1 VPLRRFRLSVPDQQI
16 PALIASRT
24 CSLPFPP
31 LKAAVPDSRSNST
44 LDKMNHFVD
53 TDPCRCHRSSETS
66 LSPEG
71 ILAIRMIT
79 KPCTVGDRSWKCGGI
94 NRKSCVGRSANTGRL
109 SKSNPSRRCLR
120 RKEEMEWPVC
130 AALSD
135 PDDSAL

>member
-1 VPLRRFRLSVPDQQI
+1 MGNAPGSGILVVPGSSQGVN
-16 PALIASRT
+16 
-24 CSLPFPP
+24 SLLWGFI
-31 LKAAVPDSRSNST
+31 KQGI
-44 LDKMNHFVD
+44 DKMNHFVD

-71 ILAIRMIT
+71 ILAIRMIA

-94 NRKSCVGRSANTGRL
+94 TRKSCVGRSANTGRL

-135 PDDSAL
+135 PDASAL